1 MLSRIALLAW
11 ALLLIAPA
19 FARDNAPS
27 ARELCHQAIPTV
39 RDLWRRDLYDTSPAV
54 DALMVDA
61 IDGQLPQARRQL
73 AQLKPAEVAHWRQLA
88 MLTAASTG
96 QAAVVDALLDD
107 GAEVDGMGWI
117 PPFKPSFY
125 GQTVD
130 SMKHDPRFGGPARVD
145 GLAATGLLDNHGRR
159 YGPALVIATQC
170 GDLATVDVLLRHHA
184 DVMARQAPNIADALD
199 TAVMEGNAAIV
210 QRLLD
215 HGASACMHDRLAQR
229 RALKDKRRFIPLAEI
244 GRRAGLPD
252 ELAARLRCPAVAS
265 VR

>member
-19 FARDNAPS
+19 FARDNTPS

-39 RDLWRRDLYDTSPAV
+39 RDLWLRDLYDASPVV
-54 DALMVDA
+54 DVLMVDV
-61 IDGQLPQARRQL
+61 IDGQLPQARRQF
-73 AQLKPAEVAHWRQLA
+73 AQLKPTEVAHWRQLA

-145 GLAATGLLDNHGRR
+145 GLAATGLLDNRGRR

-184 DVMARQAPNIADALD
+184 DVTARQAPNIADALD

-244 GRRAGLPD
+244 GRRAGLSD
-252 ELAARLRCPAVAS
+252 ELAARLSCPAVAF

>member
-1 MLSRIALLAW
+1 MLARIALLVST
-11 ALLLIAPA
+11 LLLSAPVLA
-19 FARDNAPS
+19 KGNAPS
-27 ARELCHQAIPTV
+27 SAQLCRQTRPLVHDQWQLGHLDA
-39 RDLWRRDLYDTSPAV
+39 SPAV

-61 IDGQLPQARRQL
+61 IDGQLPQTRRRL
-73 AQLKPAEVAHWRQLA
+73 AQLKPVEVAHWRQLA
-88 MLTAASTG
+88 MLTAAYAG

-107 GAEVDGMGWI
+107 GAEVDGMGWV

-130 SMKHDPRFGGPARVD
+130 DMKHDPRFGGPARVD
-145 GLAATGLLDNHGRR
+145 GLAATGLLDNRGRR

-184 DVMARQAPNIADALD
+184 DVTARQAPNIADALD
-199 TAVMEGNAAIV
+199 TAVVEGNAAIV
-210 QRLLD
+210 QRLLE
-215 HGASACMHDRLAQR
+215 HGATACMHDRLVQQ